1 MNVGHLVRGARLE
14 ELVQLQLFSMRKL
27 NKCPKGFGLVSNF
40 INFLGEMKN
49 IIDFLIDFH
58 IFYKSDIKTFLR
70 IKFSYKLGCTQRLQ
84 LHSNFFIGCEKSIIR
99 SHFLLISSML
109 TNFPKDQ

>member
-1 MNVGHLVRGARLE
+1 MRNVNE
-14 ELVQLQLFSMRKL
+14 
-27 NKCPKGFGLVSNF
+27 CPKGIGLASNF

-70 IKFSYKLGCTQRLQ
+70 IKFSYKLGCTLRLQ
-84 LHSNFFIGCEKSIIR
+84 LHS
-99 SHFLLISSML
+99 ISFYWM
-109 TNFPKDQ
+109 

>member
-1 MNVGHLVRGARLE
+1 MNVGHLVSGARLKE
-14 ELVQLQLFSMRKL
+14 FVQLQLFEMRKV
-27 NKCPKGFGLVSNF
+27 NEFPKGIGLVSNF

-70 IKFSYKLGCTQRLQ
+70 IKFCYKLGCTLRLR
-84 LHSNFFIGCEKSIIR
+84 LLSI
-99 SHFLLISSML
+99 SFYWM
-109 TNFPKDQ
+109 